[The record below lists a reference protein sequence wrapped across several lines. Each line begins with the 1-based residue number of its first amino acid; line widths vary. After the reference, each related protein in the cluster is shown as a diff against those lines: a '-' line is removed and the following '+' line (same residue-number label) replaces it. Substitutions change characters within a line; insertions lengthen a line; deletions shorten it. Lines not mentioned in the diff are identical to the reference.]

1 MREHIRYLSDCQ
13 AGVQPVLVCYVAI
26 RQHTEVMRN
35 QRRNL
40 QEVVQCESEHKARG
54 NLFAKPDWARI
65 SV

>member
-13 AGVQPVLVCYVAI
+13 AGVQPVLICYVAI

-40 QEVVQCESEHKARG
+40 QEVVQCEARG